1 MELISKR
8 GERSEE
14 MSYSYDGEEFG
25 DPRILVVGCGDPGG
39 RMVTR
44 LAELGQSGA
53 ETLAAD
59 TDRGRLGGTK
69 ADGKILMGDGVA
81 RGGDAGGDPGP
92 GRSEVEGSRQALEK
106 ALRGADLVFVAAGL
120 GDGGG
125 GGAAAAISETARDLG
140 ATTVAIFALPPGS
153 YGGDGGRL
161 PAALPDIEGL
171 AKSADT
177 LILLDAGKVLQ
188 MEPDLS
194 TDQALSVIDQLVAEI
209 VKGIAETVTETSLIN
224 LDYADL
230 KTIVSRGGISAA
242 LVGESDSKEGS
253 DEIVVSALTSP
264 LADLD
269 TRGASGCLL
278 HITGGCDLTLRKA
291 ASIASVLTGLMGP
304 GGNVIWGARV
314 KEGFEGKIRI
324 LAVMTGVGIPK
335 PPSQQKISPAP

>member
-1 MELISKR
+1 
-8 GERSEE
+8 
-14 MSYSYDGEEFG
+14 MSYSYDGDEFG
-25 DPRILVVGCGDPGG
+25 DPKILVVGCGYEGC

-44 LAELGQSGA
+44 LAYMGPSGA
-53 ETLAAD
+53 KTLCLD
-59 TDRGRLGGTK
+59 TDRIRLGGMK
-69 ADGKILMGDGVA
+69 ADGKILME
-81 RGGDAGGDPGP
+81 GGIAGAVDAGGDPGA
-92 GRSEVEGSRQALEK
+92 GRNGVEGSRGSLRE
-106 ALRGADLVFVAAGL
+106 ALRGCDLVFVAAGL
-120 GDGGG
+120 GDAAA
-125 GGAAAAISETARDLG
+125 GGAAAAICETARDLG

-153 YGGDGGRL
+153 YGGDGMRL
-161 PAALPDIEGL
+161 PIGSQDIEGL

-177 LILLDAGKVLQ
+177 LILLDPGKVLE

-194 TDQALSVIDQLVAEI
+194 ADQALSVIDQLAAEI

-230 KTIVSRGGISAA
+230 KTVVSRGGLSAV
-242 LVGESDSKEGS
+242 LVGESDSKEGPE
-253 DEIVVSALTSP
+253 EIVGSALTAP

-269 TRGASGCLL
+269 TRGATGCLL

-324 LAVMTGVGIPK
+324 LAIMTGVGIPNAL
-335 PPSQQKISPAP
+335 SQQKISQGR

>member
-8 GERSEE
+8 GKRSEE

-25 DPRILVVGCGDPGG
+25 DPRIVAVGCGYAGC

-44 LAELGQSGA
+44 LAELGPSGA
-53 ETLAAD
+53 ETLAAE

-69 ADGKILMGDGVA
+69 ADKKILMGDGV
-81 RGGDAGGDPGP
+81 GGGADGDPGA
-92 GRSEVEGSRQALEK
+92 GRSDVERSRRALEE
-106 ALRGADLVFVAAGL
+106 ALGGADLVFVAAGL

-125 GGAAAAISETARDLG
+125 GGAAAALCETARGLG
-140 ATTVAIFALPPGS
+140 AMTVAIFALPPGS
-153 YGGDGGRL
+153 DDEGDGRQ
-161 PAALPDIEGL
+161 PADLPDIEGL

-177 LILLDAGKVLQ
+177 LILLDAGKVLR

-209 VKGIAETVTETSLIN
+209 VKGIAETVKETSLIN

-242 LVGESDSKEGS
+242 LVGESDSKEGPE
-253 DEIVVSALTSP
+253 EIVGSALTTP

-269 TRGASGCLL
+269 TRGATGCLL
-278 HITGGCDLTLRKA
+278 HITGGSDLTLRKA

-324 LAVMTGVGIPK
+324 LAVMTGVGIPNA
-335 PPSQQKISPAP
+335 PGQQKISQAP